1 MVSKI
6 NGGDR
11 QRPRMES
18 GGGGGSKMI
27 AEHSLE
33 LVTLTGI
40 VSVFSRL
47 LKTQQPAH
55 LYLVFGTFYINS
67 KQ

>member
-11 QRPRMES
+11 QRPRMGS
-18 GGGGGSKMI
+18 GGGGSKMI